1 MHMQIS
7 EYLPNILASLEW
19 EQEKNFSLFNEL
31 RKSTFAP
38 YVKTVRSFAEFNLP
52 RKFNDEK

>member
-1 MHMQIS
+1 MQIS